1 MIPAFITKSHIVE
14 AMRRISREGVPP
26 RRNGRVY
33 CLVKDGNHFPP
44 KYTIAL
50 AHQVSTGQCLRS
62 DKFSG
67 GAESNSFLKTR
78 GFNIVECNCGGS
90 YRAGSITFPSGSSKK
105 RRHITRPT
113 RHSERC
119 HECKIRVHEL
129 LERIYGKCL
138 QNHKFSWPAHLS
150 SYEGTSIYSALRNVV
165 TVLEKYRGFGF
176 GDFVRAE
183 KLASCDF
190 WVPDPGFIV
199 EFDESQHFTSPRK
212 LALSAYPGDQPLGF
226 SRERWIA
233 LCEQHNAKDDDPPYR
248 DEQRSW
254 YDALR
259 DFVPSL
265 KGCGPTVRLYAR
277 DFAWCSLDPENSDDR
292 QRFSAI
298 ALQDA
303 APAIRTTVDTS
314 TSVAPMASS
323 LRVALIFP
331 KVNRGTSHGVPPEGA
346 GAQEPDIPT
355 LASFRGETIDF
366 ALFPEGYIR
375 SSDAKRI
382 KSLKKLARDLNAPL
396 LVGAI
401 ERGIDSTNR
410 VWQVLYRFNSDGSWP
425 HHVYTKHSTA
435 KAVAF
440 ERQDWEPSV
449 MLPTFE
455 VGGVEAGATI
465 CHDQYLG
472 LLPRFLAKRGA
483 RLWINPSF
491 DNVTDIKWSSI
502 LRLRAVENR
511 FFALCTLH
519 DDVQESSASGRRMS
533 NKTRKRKKTRPFAF
547 SPDGNELSA
556 RRAGSE
562 VEQPLSKCNESG
574 IIYVVDLDM
583 RAVDDPLDW
592 SRLPPAEK
600 PKSARKG
607 GGRKPVRVALRGGQP
622 SILGRSGWQ
631 TIEAGCRV
639 ETNHGSVYVG
649 VVLKER
655 FLDAAACFRILD
667 CAYQMECAPI
677 IWNHWDRL
685 PTSSARL
692 ATLMMGRAIE
702 CCSPILVSDRDGI
715 HELVELSN
723 RSKLP
728 ARRTIETSGETI
740 VDVGNAWG
748 LKNAFKIVTKHVTR
762 GMRGSVLDRYRRLV

>member
-1 MIPAFITKSHIVE
+1 MIPAFITKAHLVE
-14 AMRRISREGVPP
+14 AMRRVSREGVPP
-26 RRNGRVY
+26 RRTGRDY
-33 CLVKDGNHFPP
+33 CLVKDGRHFPP

-50 AHQVSTGQCLRS
+50 AHQVAKGQGLRS

-67 GAESNSFLKTR
+67 GSESNNFLKAH
-78 GFNIVECNCGGS
+78 GFDIVECNCGGS
-90 YRAGSITFPSGSSKK
+90 CRAGSNTSPPDLSKK
-105 RRHITRPT
+105 RTHITRPT

-119 HECKIRVHEL
+119 HECKIRVRDL

-138 QNHKFSWPAHLS
+138 KNHKFSWPAHLS

-165 TVLEKYRGFGF
+165 AVLEKYRDFGF
-176 GDFVRAE
+176 GEFVRAE

-199 EFDESQHFTSPRK
+199 EFDESQHFTNPRK

-226 SRERWIA
+226 SRERWIT

-248 DEQRSW
+248 DEQRAW
-254 YDALR
+254 YDTLR

-265 KGCGPTVRLYAR
+265 KGFGPTVRLYAR
-277 DFAWCSLDPENSDDR
+277 DFAWCSLDADSSDDR

-314 TSVAPMASS
+314 TSVAPMAAS

-401 ERGIDSTNR
+401 EGGIDSTGR
-410 VWQVLYRFNSDGSWP
+410 ASQVLIHFDPDGS
-425 HHVYTKHSTA
+425 HRRMYTKHSTA
-435 KAVAF
+435 DSVAF
-440 ERQDWEPSV
+440 EKPNWEPNV

-455 VGGVEAGATI
+455 LGSVRAGATI
-465 CHDQYLG
+465 CHDHYLG
-472 LLPRFLAKRGA
+472 LLPRFLAKLGA
-483 RLWINPSF
+483 RVWVNPSF
-491 DNVTDIKWSSI
+491 DNVSEIKWSSI

-519 DDVQESSASGRRMS
+519 DKGRGKS
-533 NKTRKRKKTRPFAF
+533 THPFAF
-547 SPDGNELSA
+547 SPEGKELQGRQAGCEVA
-556 RRAGSE
+556 R
-562 VEQPLSKCNESG
+562 PLSKCNESG
-574 IIYVVDLDM
+574 TIYVVDLDM
-583 RAVDDPLDW
+583 RAVDEPLDW

-600 PKSARKG
+600 PKRARKG
-607 GGRKPVRVALRGGQP
+607 EPRKPVRVALRGGQP
-622 SILGRSGWQ
+622 AIRGRSGWQ

-649 VVLKER
+649 VVPKEQI
-655 FLDAAACFRILD
+655 LDAAACFRILD
-667 CAYQMECAPI
+667 CANQMECAPI

-702 CCSPILVSDRDGI
+702 CCTPILVSDGDGI

-723 RSKLP
+723 RIKIP
-728 ARRTIETSGETI
+728 ARRTIETTGETL
-740 VDVGNAWG
+740 VDIGNAWG
-748 LKNAFKIVTKHVTR
+748 LNNAFKIVTKHVTR
-762 GMRGSVLDRYRRLV
+762 SVRGSVLDRYRRLV

>member
-1 MIPAFITKSHIVE
+1 MIPAFITKAHIVE

-26 RRNGRVY
+26 RRNGRDY

-50 AHQVSTGQCLRS
+50 AHQVATGQCLRA

-67 GAESNSFLKTR
+67 GSETNSYLKTR
-78 GFNIVECNCGGS
+78 GFNIVVCNCGGS
-90 YRAGSITFPSGSSKK
+90 YRAGSITSPSGPSKK
-105 RRHITRPT
+105 RTHITRPT

-119 HECKIRVHEL
+119 HECKIQVREL

-183 KLASCDF
+183 TLASCDF

-212 LALSAYPGDQPLGF
+212 LALSAYPGNQPLGF

-233 LCEQHNAKDDDPPYR
+233 LCAQHNAKDDDPPYR
-248 DEQRSW
+248 DEQRAW
-254 YDALR
+254 YDTLR

-265 KGCGPTVRLYAR
+265 KGFGPTVRLYAR
-277 DFAWCSLDPENSDDR
+277 DFAWCSLDANSSDDR

-401 ERGIDSTNR
+401 EGGIDSTGHA
-410 VWQVLYRFNSDGSWP
+410 WQVLLHFDPDGSYRR
-425 HHVYTKHSTA
+425 VYTKHSTA
-435 KAVAF
+435 DSVAF
-440 ERQDWEPSV
+440 EKPDWDPNV

-455 VGGVEAGATI
+455 LSSVRAGATI
-465 CHDQYLG
+465 CHDHYLG
-472 LLPRFLAKRGA
+472 LLPRFLAKQGA
-483 RLWINPSF
+483 RVWVNPSF
-491 DNVTDIKWSSI
+491 DNVSEIKWSSI

-519 DDVQESSASGRRMS
+519 DKGRGRS
-533 NKTRKRKKTRPFAF
+533 THPFAF
-547 SPDGNELSA
+547 SPEGKELFG
-556 RRAGSE
+556 RQAGSE
-562 VEQPLSKCNESG
+562 VEQPLSECRDSG
-574 IIYVVDLDM
+574 TIYVVDLDM
-583 RAVDDPLDW
+583 RAVDEPLDW

-607 GGRKPVRVALRGGQP
+607 EPPKPVRVALRGGQP
-622 SILGRSGWQ
+622 AIRGRSGWQ

-649 VVLKER
+649 VVPKEQI
-655 FLDAAACFRILD
+655 LDAAACFRILD
-667 CAYQMECAPI
+667 CANQMECAPI

-702 CCSPILVSDRDGI
+702 CCAPILVSDGDGI

-723 RSKLP
+723 RIKIP
-728 ARRTIETSGETI
+728 ARRTIETTGETL
-740 VDVGNAWG
+740 VDIGNAWG
-748 LKNAFKIVTKHVTR
+748 LNNAFKIVTKHVTR
-762 GMRGSVLDRYRRLV
+762 GVRGSVLDRYRRLV